1 MIFYLKKEGGEEK
14 VMRQCIE
21 KLVTLFK
28 AKDNLIFVNT
38 YEENELVKEICNAS
52 RLINEKRL
60 GYKLP
65 ADIYVYTRPDGM
77 YKLDIMNPLEL
88 KSENF
93 IKEVKN
99 HMQALDFIDKLQS
112 NTKKNKEDLMQMAGI
127 DTSSLRGDDEDK
139 KNSSIFIFKDMHL
152 YFGDK
157 DFIRRLRTLKE
168 EYGDK
173 KTYCPIIFTAPV
185 MELPPELEK
194 IFTVFDFELMNR
206 EDIKKMIS
214 PMIIK
219 LCKNKPVE
227 EVYET
232 INSLSST
239 CMGLTEREITR
250 ALAHSLAKN
259 NKEKIERADIY
270 EEKLQIIRKSN
281 ALDYIEP
288 SHNIE
293 DLGGCANFKEWIYK
307 VKEAITP
314 EAKEF
319 GIPQPKGAMLVGVP
333 GTSKTVSAEILA
345 SYLGV
350 PLLSLDMAK
359 VMGSLVGQSERQI
372 ANALR
377 VAQAV
382 APCILLVDEC
392 EKAFGGFQSSAQA
405 DAGTLS
411 RTMGQLLA
419 FLNRDDTNVI
429 TIMTSND
436 VSILPP
442 ELTRTGRL
450 DAQWCFDLPNSE
462 ERREIINIYLKKNKL
477 ECGEK
482 ELQYFIK
489 QSENYTGAEIRGA
502 VKEML
507 VSCFYR
513 QKNSKIAKLNR
524 KLTESDINS
533 GLNSIVTIYKSSKEK
548 IDGFREFAKTRYLNA
563 SKPENTKKTVTR
575 PNNNFFSIIPS
586 SKIKKEE
593 VK

>member
-1 MIFYLKKEGGEEK
+1 
-14 VMRQCIE
+14 MRQCIN
-21 KLVTLFK
+21 KLVNLLR

-38 YEENELVKEICNAS
+38 YEENALVKEICNAS
-52 RLINEKRL
+52 RLINEKNL
-60 GYKLP
+60 SYKLP
-65 ADIYVYTRPDGM
+65 TDIYVYTRPDGL
-77 YKLDIMNPLEL
+77 YKLDVMNPLEL
-88 KSENF
+88 KPENF
-93 IKEVKN
+93 VKEVKN
-99 HMQALDFIDKLQS
+99 HLMALDYISTIQ
-112 NTKKNKEDLMQMAGI
+112 NGVKKNKEDLMQMAGI
-127 DTSSLRGDDEDK
+127 ETSSLRGSDEDK
-139 KNSSIFIFKDMHL
+139 KGSSIFIFKDMHL
-152 YFGDK
+152 YFNDK
-157 DFIRRLRTLKE
+157 DFIRKIRSLKE
-168 EYGDK
+168 EYKDK

-185 MELPPELEK
+185 MEFPPELEK

-214 PMIIK
+214 PMVIK
-219 LCKNKPVE
+219 LCSNKPVE
-227 EVYET
+227 EVSET
-232 INSLSST
+232 INSLASA

-259 NKEKIERADIY
+259 NKEKIDRADIY

-288 SHNIE
+288 SHNID

-382 APCILLVDEC
+382 APCVLLVDEA
-392 EKAFGGFQSSAQA
+392 EKAWAGISSSHSC
-405 DAGTLS
+405 DSGTLS
-411 RTMGQLLA
+411 RTMGQLLT
-419 FLNRDDTNVI
+419 FLNKDNTGVI

-436 VSILPP
+436 ISILPP

-462 ERREIINIYLKKNKL
+462 ERKEIINIYLKKNKL
-477 ECGEK
+477 ECGGK
-482 ELQYFIK
+482 ELDYFVK

-513 QKNSKIAKLNR
+513 QKNNGAEKFNR
-524 KLTESDINS
+524 KLTISDIDA
-533 GLNSIVTIYKSSKEK
+533 GLSSVVTIYKSSKEK
-548 IDGFREFAKTRYLNA
+548 IDSFREFARTRYLNA
-563 SKPENTKKTVTR
+563 SKPENTKKTAAR
-575 PNNNFFSIIPS
+575 PNTNFFSIVPG
-586 SKIKKEE
+586 SKAKKEE
-593 VK
+593 AN

>member
-1 MIFYLKKEGGEEK
+1 
-14 VMRQCIE
+14 MRQCMN
-21 KLVTLFK
+21 KLVNLLR
-28 AKDNLIFVNT
+28 AKDSLIFVNT
-38 YEENELVKEICNAS
+38 YEENALVKEICNAS
-52 RLINEKRL
+52 RLVNEKHL
-60 GYKLP
+60 SYKLP
-65 ADIYVYTRPDGM
+65 TNIYVYTRPDGL

-88 KSENF
+88 KPENF

-99 HMQALDFIDKLQS
+99 HLMALDYISAIQ
-112 NTKKNKEDLMQMAGI
+112 NGVKKDKEDLMQMAGI
-127 DTSSLRGDDEDK
+127 ASSSLRGNEEDK
-139 KNSSIFIFKDMHL
+139 KGSSIFIFKDMHL
-152 YFGDK
+152 YFNDK
-157 DFIRRLRTLKE
+157 DFIRKIRSLKE
-168 EYGDK
+168 EYKDK
-173 KTYCPIIFTAPV
+173 KAYCPIIFTAPV
-185 MELPPELEK
+185 MEFPPELEK

-214 PMIIK
+214 PMVIK
-219 LCKNKPVE
+219 IYSNKPVE
-227 EVYET
+227 EVSEI
-232 INSLSST
+232 INLLTSA

-259 NKEKIERADIY
+259 NKEKIDRADIY

-288 SHNIE
+288 SHNID

-382 APCILLVDEC
+382 APCVLLVDEA
-392 EKAFGGFQSSAQA
+392 EKVWAGHSSSSQC

-411 RTMGQLLA
+411 RTMGQLLT
-419 FLNRDDTNVI
+419 FLNKDNTGVI

-436 VSILPP
+436 VSVLPP

-462 ERREIINIYLKKNKL
+462 ERKEIINIYLKKNNL
-477 ECGEK
+477 ECGGK
-482 ELQYFIK
+482 ELDYFVK

-513 QKNSKIAKLNR
+513 QKNNGVEKFNR
-524 KLTESDINS
+524 KLTIDDIDA
-533 GLNSIVTIYKSSKEK
+533 GLSSIVTIYKSSKEK
-548 IDGFREFAKTRYLNA
+548 IEGFREFAKTRYLNA
-563 SKPENTKKTVTR
+563 SKPENTKKATIR
-575 PNNNFFSIIPS
+575 PNTNFFSIVPG
-586 SKIKKEE
+586 SKTKKEE
-593 VK
+593 AN

>member
-1 MIFYLKKEGGEEK
+1 
-14 VMRQCIE
+14 MRQCIN
-21 KLVTLFK
+21 KLVNLLR

-38 YEENELVKEICNAS
+38 YEENALVKEICNAS
-52 RLINEKRL
+52 RLINEKNL
-60 GYKLP
+60 SYKLP
-65 ADIYVYTRPDGM
+65 TDIYVYTRPDGL
-77 YKLDIMNPLEL
+77 YKLDVMNPLEL

-99 HMQALDFIDKLQS
+99 HLTALDYISTIQ
-112 NTKKNKEDLMQMAGI
+112 NGVKKNKEDLMQMAGI
-127 DTSSLRGDDEDK
+127 ETSSLRGNDEDK
-139 KNSSIFIFKDMHL
+139 KGSSIFIFKDMHL
-152 YFGDK
+152 YFNDK
-157 DFIRRLRTLKE
+157 DFIRKIRSLKE
-168 EYGDK
+168 EYKDK

-185 MELPPELEK
+185 MEFPPELEK

-214 PMIIK
+214 PMVIK
-219 LCKNKPVE
+219 ICSNKPVE
-227 EVYET
+227 EVSET
-232 INSLSST
+232 INSLASA

-259 NKEKIERADIY
+259 NKEKIDRADIY

-288 SHNIE
+288 SHNID

-333 GTSKTVSAEILA
+333 GTSKTASAEILA

-377 VAQAV
+377 IAQAV
-382 APCILLVDEC
+382 APCVLLVDEA
-392 EKAFGGFQSSAQA
+392 EKAWAGHSSSSQC

-411 RTMGQLLA
+411 RTMGQLLS
-419 FLNRDDTNVI
+419 FLNRDNTGVI

-462 ERREIINIYLKKNKL
+462 ERKEIINIFLKKNKL
-477 ECGEK
+477 ECGGK
-482 ELQYFIK
+482 ELDYFVK

-513 QKNSKIAKLNR
+513 QKNNGAEKFNR
-524 KLTESDINS
+524 KLTISDIDA
-533 GLNSIVTIYKSSKEK
+533 GLSSVVTIYKSSKEK

-563 SKPENTKKTVTR
+563 SKPENTKKTTAR
-575 PNNNFFSIIPS
+575 PNTSFFSIVPG
-586 SKIKKEE
+586 SKTKKEE
-593 VK
+593 AN

>member
-1 MIFYLKKEGGEEK
+1 
-14 VMRQCIE
+14 MRQCMN
-21 KLVTLFK
+21 KLVNLLR
-28 AKDNLIFVNT
+28 AKDSLIFVNT
-38 YEENELVKEICNAS
+38 YEENALVKEICNAS
-52 RLINEKRL
+52 RLVNEKHL
-60 GYKLP
+60 SYKLP
-65 ADIYVYTRPDGM
+65 TNIYVYTRPDGL

-88 KSENF
+88 KPENF

-99 HMQALDFIDKLQS
+99 HLMALDYISAIQ
-112 NTKKNKEDLMQMAGI
+112 NGVKKDKEDLMQMAGI
-127 DTSSLRGDDEDK
+127 ASSSLRGNEEDK
-139 KNSSIFIFKDMHL
+139 KGSSIFIFKDMHL
-152 YFGDK
+152 YFNDK
-157 DFIRRLRTLKE
+157 DFIRKIRSLKE
-168 EYGDK
+168 EYKDK
-173 KTYCPIIFTAPV
+173 KAYCPIIFTAPV
-185 MELPPELEK
+185 MEFPPELEK
-194 IFTVFDFELMNR
+194 IFNVFDFELMNR

-214 PMIIK
+214 PMVIK
-219 LCKNKPVE
+219 ICSNKPVE
-227 EVYET
+227 EVSET
-232 INSLSST
+232 INLLTSA

-259 NKEKIERADIY
+259 NKEKIDRADIY

-288 SHNIE
+288 SHNID

-382 APCILLVDEC
+382 APCVLLVDEA
-392 EKAFGGFQSSAQA
+392 EKAWAGHSSSSQC

-411 RTMGQLLA
+411 RTMGQLLT
-419 FLNRDDTNVI
+419 FLNKDNTGVI

-462 ERREIINIYLKKNKL
+462 ERKEIINIYLKKNKL
-477 ECGEK
+477 ECGGK
-482 ELQYFIK
+482 ELDYFIK

-513 QKNSKIAKLNR
+513 QKNNGVEEFNR
-524 KLTESDINS
+524 KLTINDIDA
-533 GLNSIVTIYKSSKEK
+533 GLSSIVTIYKSSKEK

-563 SKPENTKKTVTR
+563 SKPKKKKKATTR
-575 PNNNFFSIIPS
+575 PNTNFFSIVPG
-586 SKIKKEE
+586 SKTKKEE
-593 VK
+593 AN

>member
-1 MIFYLKKEGGEEK
+1 
-14 VMRQCIE
+14 MRQCIN
-21 KLVTLFK
+21 KLVNLFR
-28 AKDNLIFVNT
+28 AKDNLLFVNT
-38 YEENELVKEICNAS
+38 YEENALVKEICNAS
-52 RLINEKRL
+52 RLINEK
-60 GYKLP
+60 KLTYNIP

-88 KSENF
+88 KPENH

-99 HMQALDFIDKLQS
+99 HLMALDFIDSLQ
-112 NTKKNKEDLMQMAGI
+112 NNVKKDKEDLMQMAGI
-127 DTSSLRGDDEDK
+127 ESDSLRGKTEDK
-139 KNSSIFIFKDMHL
+139 KGSSIFIFKDMHL

-157 DFIRRLRTLKE
+157 DFIRKIRNLKE

-206 EDIKKMIS
+206 DDIRKMIS
-214 PMIIK
+214 PMLIK
-219 LCKNKPVE
+219 LCKDKPVD
-227 EVYET
+227 EVSET
-232 INSLSST
+232 INSIASA

-259 NKEKIERADIY
+259 NKEKIDRADIY

-288 SHNIE
+288 SHNID

-382 APCILLVDEC
+382 APCVLLVDEA
-392 EKAFGGFQSSAQA
+392 EKAWAGHSSSSQC

-419 FLNRDDTNVI
+419 FLNKDDTGVI

-477 ECGEK
+477 ECGGK
-482 ELQYFIK
+482 EFDYFVK

-507 VSCFYR
+507 VACFYR
-513 QKNSKIAKLNR
+513 QKNSNTAKFNR
-524 KLTESDINS
+524 KLATSDIDA
-533 GLNSIVTIYKSSKEK
+533 GLSSIVTIYKSSKEK

-563 SKPENTKKTVTR
+563 SKPKEVKRTAVKS
-575 PNNNFFSIIPS
+575 NNNFFSIIPG
-586 SKIKKEE
+586 SKSKKEE
-593 VK
+593 AK

>member
-1 MIFYLKKEGGEEK
+1 
-14 VMRQCIE
+14 MRQCIN
-21 KLVTLFK
+21 KLVNLFR
-28 AKDNLIFVNT
+28 AKDNLLFVNT
-38 YEENELVKEICNAS
+38 YEENALVKEICNAS
-52 RLINEKRL
+52 RLINEK
-60 GYKLP
+60 KLTYNIP

-77 YKLDIMNPLEL
+77 YKLDIMSPLEL
-88 KSENF
+88 KPENH

-99 HMQALDFIDKLQS
+99 HLMALDFIDSLQ
-112 NTKKNKEDLMQMAGI
+112 NNVKKNKEDLMQMAGI
-127 DTSSLRGDDEDK
+127 ESDSLRGKTEDK
-139 KNSSIFIFKDMHL
+139 KGSSIFIFKDMHL

-157 DFIRRLRTLKE
+157 DFIRKIRNLKE

-185 MELPPELEK
+185 MELSPELEK

-206 EDIKKMIS
+206 DDIRKMIS
-214 PMIIK
+214 PMLIK
-219 LCKNKPVE
+219 LCKDKPVD
-227 EVYET
+227 EVSET
-232 INSLSST
+232 INSVASA

-259 NKEKIERADIY
+259 NKEKIDRADIY

-288 SHNIE
+288 SHNID

-319 GIPQPKGAMLVGVP
+319 GIPHPKGAMLVGVP

-382 APCILLVDEC
+382 APCVLLVDEA
-392 EKAFGGFQSSAQA
+392 EKAWAGHSSSSQC

-411 RTMGQLLA
+411 RTMGQLLT
-419 FLNRDDTNVI
+419 FLNKDDTGVI

-477 ECGEK
+477 ECEGK
-482 ELQYFIK
+482 ELDYFVK

-507 VSCFYR
+507 VACFYR
-513 QKNSKIAKLNR
+513 QKNSNTAKFNR
-524 KLTESDINS
+524 KLTTSDIDA
-533 GLNSIVTIYKSSKEK
+533 GLSSIVTIYKSSKEK

-563 SKPENTKKTVTR
+563 SKPEETKRTAVK
-575 PNNNFFSIIPS
+575 PNNNFFSIIPG
-586 SKIKKEE
+586 SKSKKEE
-593 VK
+593 AK

>member
-1 MIFYLKKEGGEEK
+1 
-14 VMRQCIE
+14 MRQCMN
-21 KLVTLFK
+21 KLVNLLR
-28 AKDNLIFVNT
+28 AKDSLIFVNT
-38 YEENELVKEICNAS
+38 YEENALVKEICNAS
-52 RLINEKRL
+52 RLVNEKHL
-60 GYKLP
+60 SYKLP
-65 ADIYVYTRPDGM
+65 TDIYIYTRPDGL
-77 YKLDIMNPLEL
+77 YKIDIMNPLEL
-88 KSENF
+88 KPENF
-93 IKEVKN
+93 VKEVKN
-99 HMQALDFIDKLQS
+99 HLMVLDYISAIQ
-112 NTKKNKEDLMQMAGI
+112 NGVKKDKEDLMQMAGI
-127 DTSSLRGDDEDK
+127 ASSSLRGNEEDK
-139 KNSSIFIFKDMHL
+139 KGSSIFIFKDMHL
-152 YFGDK
+152 YFNDK
-157 DFIRRLRTLKE
+157 DFIRKLRSLKE
-168 EYGDK
+168 EYKDK
-173 KTYCPIIFTAPV
+173 KAYCPIIFTAPV
-185 MELPPELEK
+185 MEFPPELEK

-214 PMIIK
+214 PMVIK
-219 LCKNKPVE
+219 ICNNKPVE
-227 EVYET
+227 EVSET
-232 INSLSST
+232 INSLTSA

-259 NKEKIERADIY
+259 NKEKINRADIY

-288 SHNIE
+288 SHNID
-293 DLGGCANFKEWIYK
+293 DLGGCTNFKEWIYK

-319 GIPQPKGAMLVGVP
+319 GIPQPKGAMLVGIP

-377 VAQAV
+377 IAQAV
-382 APCILLVDEC
+382 APCVLLVDEC

-411 RTMGQLLA
+411 RTMGQLLG
-419 FLNRDDTNVI
+419 FLNKDDTNVI

-462 ERREIINIYLKKNKL
+462 ERKEIINIYLKKNKL

-482 ELQYFIK
+482 ELDYFVK

-513 QKNSKIAKLNR
+513 QKNNGTEKFNR
-524 KLTESDINS
+524 KLTVSDIDT
-533 GLNSIVTIYKSSKEK
+533 GLSNVVTIYKSSKEK

-563 SKPENTKKTVTR
+563 SKPENTKKTILR
-575 PNNNFFSIIPS
+575 PNTNFFSIVPG
-586 SKIKKEE
+586 SKSKKEE
-593 VK
+593 AN

>member
-1 MIFYLKKEGGEEK
+1 
-14 VMRQCIE
+14 MRQCIN
-21 KLVTLFK
+21 KLVNLFR
-28 AKDNLIFVNT
+28 AKDDLIFVNT
-38 YEENELVKEICNAS
+38 YEENTLVKEICNAS
-52 RLINEKRL
+52 RLINEK
-60 GYKLP
+60 KLTYNIP

-88 KSENF
+88 KPENR

-99 HMQALDFIDKLQS
+99 HLMALDFIDGLQNNVKS
-112 NTKKNKEDLMQMAGI
+112 NKEDLLQMAGI
-127 DTSSLRGDDEDK
+127 ESDFLRGKSEDK
-139 KNSSIFIFKDMHL
+139 KESSIFIFKDMHL
-152 YFGDK
+152 YFNDK
-157 DFIRRLRTLKE
+157 DFIRKIRSLKE
-168 EYGDK
+168 EYNDK
-173 KTYCPIIFTAPV
+173 NKVYCPIIFTAPV
-185 MELPPELEK
+185 MEFPPELEK

-214 PMIIK
+214 PMVIK

-227 EVYET
+227 EVSET
-232 INSLSST
+232 INSLASA

-259 NKEKIERADIY
+259 NKEKIDRADIY

-288 SHNIE
+288 SHNID

-319 GIPQPKGAMLVGVP
+319 GIPQPKGAMLVGIP

-377 VAQAV
+377 IAQAV
-382 APCILLVDEC
+382 APCVLLVDEC

-411 RTMGQLLA
+411 RTMGQLLG
-419 FLNRDDTNVI
+419 FLNKDDTNVI

-462 ERREIINIYLKKNKL
+462 ERKEIINIYLKKNKL
-477 ECGEK
+477 ECGGK
-482 ELQYFIK
+482 ELDYFVK

-502 VKEML
+502 VKETL

-513 QKNSKIAKLNR
+513 QKNNSAEKFNR
-524 KLTESDINS
+524 KLTISDIDAGLS
-533 GLNSIVTIYKSSKEK
+533 GIVTIYKSSKEK

-563 SKPENTKKTVTR
+563 SKPENTKKTIIK
-575 PNNNFFSIIPS
+575 PNTNFFSIVPG
-586 SKIKKEE
+586 SKNKKEE
-593 VK
+593 AN

>member
-1 MIFYLKKEGGEEK
+1 
-14 VMRQCIE
+14 MRQCMN
-21 KLVTLFK
+21 KLVNLLR
-28 AKDNLIFVNT
+28 AKDSLIFVNT
-38 YEENELVKEICNAS
+38 YEENALVKEICNAS
-52 RLINEKRL
+52 RLVNEKHL
-60 GYKLP
+60 SYKLP
-65 ADIYVYTRPDGM
+65 TNIYVYTRPDGL

-88 KSENF
+88 KPENF

-99 HMQALDFIDKLQS
+99 HLMALDYISAIQ
-112 NTKKNKEDLMQMAGI
+112 NGVKKNKEDLMQMAGI
-127 DTSSLRGDDEDK
+127 ASSSLRGNEEDK
-139 KNSSIFIFKDMHL
+139 KGSSIFIFKDMHL
-152 YFGDK
+152 YFNDK
-157 DFIRRLRTLKE
+157 DFIRKIRSLKE
-168 EYGDK
+168 EYKDK
-173 KTYCPIIFTAPV
+173 KAYCPIIFTAPV
-185 MELPPELEK
+185 MEFPPELEK

-214 PMIIK
+214 PMVIK
-219 LCKNKPVE
+219 ICSNKPVE
-227 EVYET
+227 EVSEI
-232 INSLSST
+232 INSLTSA

-259 NKEKIERADIY
+259 NKEKIDRADIY

-288 SHNIE
+288 SHNID

-382 APCILLVDEC
+382 APCVLLVDEA
-392 EKAFGGFQSSAQA
+392 EKAWAGHSSSSQC

-411 RTMGQLLA
+411 RTMGQLLT
-419 FLNRDDTNVI
+419 FLNRDNTGVI

-450 DAQWCFDLPNSE
+450 DAQWCFDLPNPE
-462 ERREIINIYLKKNKL
+462 ERKEIINIYLKKNKL
-477 ECGEK
+477 ECGGK
-482 ELQYFIK
+482 ELDYFIK

-513 QKNSKIAKLNR
+513 QKNNGVEEFNR
-524 KLTESDINS
+524 KLTINDIDA
-533 GLNSIVTIYKSSKEK
+533 GLSSIVTIYKSSKEK

-563 SKPENTKKTVTR
+563 SKPENTKKATTR
-575 PNNNFFSIIPS
+575 PNTNFFSIVPG
-586 SKIKKEE
+586 SKTKKEE
-593 VK
+593 AN

>member
-1 MIFYLKKEGGEEK
+1 
-14 VMRQCIE
+14 MRQCIN
-21 KLVTLFK
+21 KLVNLFR
-28 AKDNLIFVNT
+28 AKDNLLFVNT
-38 YEENELVKEICNAS
+38 YEENALIKEICNAS
-52 RLINEKRL
+52 RLINEK
-60 GYKLP
+60 KLTYNIP

-88 KSENF
+88 KPENH

-99 HMQALDFIDKLQS
+99 HLMALDFIDSLQ
-112 NTKKNKEDLMQMAGI
+112 NNVKKNKEDLMQMAGI
-127 DTSSLRGDDEDK
+127 ESDSLRGKTEDK
-139 KNSSIFIFKDMHL
+139 KGSSIFIFKDMHL

-157 DFIRRLRTLKE
+157 DFIRKIRNLKE

-206 EDIKKMIS
+206 DDIRKMIS
-214 PMIIK
+214 PMLIK
-219 LCKNKPVE
+219 LCKDKPVD
-227 EVYET
+227 EVSET
-232 INSLSST
+232 INSIASA

-259 NKEKIERADIY
+259 NKEKIDRADIY

-288 SHNIE
+288 SHNID
-293 DLGGCANFKEWIYK
+293 DLGGCTSFKEWIYK

-314 EAKEF
+314 EAREF

-382 APCILLVDEC
+382 APCVLLVDEA
-392 EKAFGGFQSSAQA
+392 EKAWAGHSSSSQC

-411 RTMGQLLA
+411 RTMGQLLT
-419 FLNRDDTNVI
+419 FLNKDDTGVI

-462 ERREIINIYLKKNKL
+462 ERKEIINIYLKKNKL
-477 ECGEK
+477 ECGGK
-482 ELQYFIK
+482 EFDYFVK

-507 VSCFYR
+507 VACFYR
-513 QKNSKIAKLNR
+513 QKNSNTAKFNR
-524 KLTESDINS
+524 KLTTSDIDA
-533 GLNSIVTIYKSSKEK
+533 GLSSIVTIYKSSKEK

-563 SKPENTKKTVTR
+563 SKPEEEKKTMTK

-586 SKIKKEE
+586 SKSKKEE

>member
-1 MIFYLKKEGGEEK
+1 
-14 VMRQCIE
+14 MRQCIN
-21 KLVTLFK
+21 KLVNLLR

-38 YEENELVKEICNAS
+38 YEENALVKEICNAS
-52 RLINEKRL
+52 RLINEKNL
-60 GYKLP
+60 SYKLP
-65 ADIYVYTRPDGM
+65 TDIYVYTRPDGL
-77 YKLDIMNPLEL
+77 YKLDVMNPLEL

-99 HMQALDFIDKLQS
+99 HLMALDYISTIQ
-112 NTKKNKEDLMQMAGI
+112 NGVKKNKEDLMQMAGI
-127 DTSSLRGDDEDK
+127 ETSSLRGNDEDK
-139 KNSSIFIFKDMHL
+139 KGSSIFIFKDMHL
-152 YFGDK
+152 YFNDK
-157 DFIRRLRTLKE
+157 DFIRKIRSLKE
-168 EYGDK
+168 EYKDK

-185 MELPPELEK
+185 MEFPSELEK

-214 PMIIK
+214 PIVIK
-219 LCKNKPVE
+219 LCSDKPIE
-227 EVYET
+227 EVSET
-232 INSLSST
+232 INSLAFA

-259 NKEKIERADIY
+259 NKEKIDRADIY

-288 SHNIE
+288 SHNID

-377 VAQAV
+377 IAQAV
-382 APCILLVDEC
+382 APCVLLVDEC

-411 RTMGQLLA
+411 RTMGQLLG

-462 ERREIINIYLKKNKL
+462 ERKEIINIYLKKNKL
-477 ECGEK
+477 ECEGK
-482 ELQYFIK
+482 ELDYFVK

-513 QKNSKIAKLNR
+513 QKNSGTEKFNR
-524 KLTESDINS
+524 KLTVSDIDA
-533 GLNSIVTIYKSSKEK
+533 GLSSVVTIYKSSKEK

-563 SKPENTKKTVTR
+563 SKPENTKKTAAR
-575 PNNNFFSIIPS
+575 PNTNFFSIVPG
-586 SKIKKEE
+586 SKAKKEE
-593 VK
+593 AN

>member
-1 MIFYLKKEGGEEK
+1 
-14 VMRQCIE
+14 MRQCIN
-21 KLVTLFK
+21 KLVNLLR

-38 YEENELVKEICNAS
+38 YEENALVKEICNAS
-52 RLINEKRL
+52 RLINEKNL
-60 GYKLP
+60 SYKLP
-65 ADIYVYTRPDGM
+65 TDIYVYTRPDGL
-77 YKLDIMNPLEL
+77 YKLDVMNPLEL

-99 HMQALDFIDKLQS
+99 HLMALDYISTIQ
-112 NTKKNKEDLMQMAGI
+112 NGVKKNKEDLMQMAGI
-127 DTSSLRGDDEDK
+127 ETSSLRSNDEDK
-139 KNSSIFIFKDMHL
+139 KGSSIFIFKDMHL
-152 YFGDK
+152 YFNDK
-157 DFIRRLRTLKE
+157 DFIRKIRSLKE
-168 EYGDK
+168 EYKDK

-185 MELPPELEK
+185 MEFPSELEK

-214 PMIIK
+214 PIVIK
-219 LCKNKPVE
+219 LCSDKPIE
-227 EVYET
+227 EVSET
-232 INSLSST
+232 INSLAFA

-259 NKEKIERADIY
+259 NKEKIDRADIY

-288 SHNIE
+288 SHNID

-377 VAQAV
+377 IAQAV
-382 APCILLVDEC
+382 APCVLLVDEC

-411 RTMGQLLA
+411 RTMGQLLG

-462 ERREIINIYLKKNKL
+462 ERKEIINIYLKKNKL
-477 ECGEK
+477 ECEGK
-482 ELQYFIK
+482 ELDYFVK

-513 QKNSKIAKLNR
+513 QKNSGTEKFNR
-524 KLTESDINS
+524 KLTVSDIDA
-533 GLNSIVTIYKSSKEK
+533 GLSSVVTIYKSSKEK

-563 SKPENTKKTVTR
+563 SKPENTKKTAAR
-575 PNNNFFSIIPS
+575 PNTNFFSIVPG
-586 SKIKKEE
+586 SKAKKEE
-593 VK
+593 AN

>member
-1 MIFYLKKEGGEEK
+1 
-14 VMRQCIE
+14 MRQCIN
-21 KLVTLFK
+21 KLVNLLRG
-28 AKDNLIFVNT
+28 KDNLIFVNT
-38 YEENELVKEICNAS
+38 YEENALVKEICNAS
-52 RLINEKRL
+52 RLVNEKHL
-60 GYKLP
+60 SYKIP
-65 ADIYVYTRPDGM
+65 TDVYVYTRPDGL
-77 YKLDIMNPLEL
+77 YRLDIMNPLEL
-88 KSENF
+88 KPENF
-93 IKEVKN
+93 VKEVKN
-99 HMQALDFIDKLQS
+99 HLMALDYISTIQ
-112 NTKKNKEDLMQMAGI
+112 NGVKKDKEDLMQMAGI
-127 DTSSLRGDDEDK
+127 ETSSLRGNEEDK
-139 KNSSIFIFKDMHL
+139 KGSSIFIFKDMHL
-152 YFGDK
+152 YFNDK
-157 DFIRRLRTLKE
+157 DFIRKLRSLKE
-168 EYGDK
+168 EYKDK

-185 MELPPELEK
+185 MEFPPELEK
-194 IFTVFDFELMNR
+194 IFSVFDFELMNR

-214 PMIIK
+214 PMVIK
-219 LCKNKPVE
+219 IYNGKPVE
-227 EVYET
+227 EVSET
-232 INSLSST
+232 INSLASA

-259 NKEKIERADIY
+259 NKEKIDRADIY

-288 SHNIE
+288 SHNID
-293 DLGGCANFKEWIYK
+293 DLGGCVNFKEWIYK
-307 VKEAITP
+307 VKESITP

-382 APCILLVDEC
+382 APCVLLVDEA
-392 EKAFGGFQSSAQA
+392 EKAWAGHSSSSQC

-411 RTMGQLLA
+411 RTMGQLLT
-419 FLNRDDTNVI
+419 FLNKDNTGVI

-462 ERREIINIYLKKNKL
+462 ERKEIIEIYLKKNIL
-477 ECGEK
+477 ECGGK
-482 ELQYFIK
+482 ELDYFVK

-513 QKNSKIAKLNR
+513 QKNSNAAKFNR
-524 KLTESDINS
+524 KLTVSDIDA
-533 GLNSIVTIYKSSKEK
+533 GLSSIVTIYKSSKEK
-548 IDGFREFAKTRYLNA
+548 IDGFREFARTRYLNA
-563 SKPENTKKTVTR
+563 SKPENTKKTTVRANT
-575 PNNNFFSIIPS
+575 NFFSIVPG
-586 SKIKKEE
+586 SKAKKEE
-593 VK
+593 AN